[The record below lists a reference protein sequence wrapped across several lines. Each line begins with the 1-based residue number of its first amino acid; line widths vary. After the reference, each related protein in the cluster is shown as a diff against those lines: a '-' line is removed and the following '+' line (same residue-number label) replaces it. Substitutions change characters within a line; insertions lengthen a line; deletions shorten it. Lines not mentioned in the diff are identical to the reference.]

1 MDVKFKFE
9 KFHGLMSLG
18 VKIRPFPLTLHVGL
32 TTVQRYRAACDLQ
45 FHTISTKVY
54 KLSIDKRLS

>member
-9 KFHGLMSLG
+9 KFRDLDVIG

-32 TTVQRYRAACDLQ
+32 TTVQRYRVACDMRNPE
-45 FHTISTKVY
+45 TINF
-54 KLSIDKRLS
+54 